1 MGCSQGG
8 MVLDKEA
15 FSRAEFQ
22 LVVSQG
28 VSVRMAGCS
37 KAQTKDNSHG
47 WIKQY
52 KPTILHKSSTTMTTG
67 IKNVEKVPLSD
78 S

>member
-1 MGCSQGG
+1 MGCRQGG
-8 MVLDKEA
+8 MVLDEEA

-22 LVVSQG
+22 PVVGQG
-28 VSVRMAGCS
+28 VPIRMAGCS

-47 WIKQY
+47 WVKQY